1 VKERAVPHSRTQRSQ
16 STEEYLESLFKLSR
30 SDGGITV
37 GRLAADLH
45 VAPSSA
51 SQMLVRLAEEGLVVR
66 RPDGAIVLTGEG
78 EREGARLVRRHRLS
92 ERFLAD
98 LLQMPWD
105 RVHEEACKME
115 HALSPEVEAALAERL
130 GHPLTCPHGH
140 EIPDEDGHVAEVP
153 TLPLE
158 ELRPGEAGIIARVAE
173 DQPDLLRYLASL
185 GLVPQARVSVQSIAP
200 FGGPYLVR
208 VGESE
213 YAVGREVAARVFVT
227 ADDHAA

>member
-1 VKERAVPHSRTQRSQ
+1 VAHEKGRSQ
-16 STEEYLESLFKLSR
+16 STEEYLESLFKLAHSE
-30 SDGGITV
+30 SGIAV

-51 SQMLVRLAEEGLVVR
+51 SQMLVRLAEEGLVTR
-66 RPDGAIVLTGEG
+66 RPDGVIALTDEG

-98 LLQMPWD
+98 LLQLPWD
-105 RVHEEACKME
+105 RVHDEACKME

-140 EIPDEDGHVAEVP
+140 EIPDEDGRVEEVP
-153 TLPLE
+153 AQPLD
-158 ELRPGEAGIIARVAE
+158 ELRPGERGVIARVSE
-173 DQPDLLRYLASL
+173 DEPDLLRYLASL
-185 GLVPQARVSVQSIAP
+185 GLVPKARVSVESIAP
-200 FGGPYLVR
+200 FGGPYLLR
-208 VGESE
+208 VGSSE

-227 ADDHAA
+227 ADVHAA